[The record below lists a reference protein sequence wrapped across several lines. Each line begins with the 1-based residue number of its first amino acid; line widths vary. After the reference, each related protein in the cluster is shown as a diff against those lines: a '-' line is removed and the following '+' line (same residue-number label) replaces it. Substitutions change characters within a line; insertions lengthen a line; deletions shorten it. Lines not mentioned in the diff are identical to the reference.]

1 MSNTLLMPASAF
13 RKVSTIKA
21 GLLVLLIFCALLPGL
36 LSAQGLP
43 ASTASLSVVDD
54 TGVVVT
60 LARPAQRIISLAPS
74 MTELLFS
81 LGAGERIL
89 GVMDY
94 SDYPPQAL
102 QIPIVGRFDMLDM
115 EQIIALQPDLVVAWL
130 TGNPRNAIQRL
141 KDLGIAVYTAE
152 PDSMLSISEHLLR
165 LGELTGHG
173 TEAESLSEQLLSQLE
188 SIGTN
193 ENANPP
199 VRVFYQVWHSPMISV
214 GGEELINDMITR
226 CGGSNIFAELPVGPR
241 VNLEDVLLRDPDVII
256 ASGSDRES
264 PAWLN
269 DWLRWPEM
277 SAVRDQ
283 HLYAIEPD
291 LVQRHS
297 LRALQGLQQM
307 CEFIDRARQ

>member
-1 MSNTLLMPASAF
+1 MLALLF
-13 RKVSTIKA
+13 ICT
-21 GLLVLLIFCALLPGL
+21 CLPGL
-36 LSAQGLP
+36 LSAQGLTAGAP
-43 ASTASLSVVDD
+43 ALSVVDD

-60 LARPAQRIISLAPS
+60 LQHPAQRIVSLAPS

-81 LGAGERIL
+81 LGAGDRIL

-94 SDYPPQAL
+94 SDYPPRAL

-115 EQIIALQPDLVVAWL
+115 EQIVALQPDLVVAWL
-130 TGNPRNAIQRL
+130 TGNPPNAIQRL

-152 PDSMLSISEHLLR
+152 PDSMLSISGHLLR
-165 LGELTGHG
+165 LGELTGQS
-173 TEAESLSEQLLSQLE
+173 TQAAMLSQQLLTQLE
-188 SIGTN
+188 SIRATR
-193 ENANPP
+193 NATTP
-199 VRVFYQVWHSPMISV
+199 VRVFYQVWHSPIISV
-214 GGEELINDMITR
+214 GGIELINDMITR

-241 VNLEDVLLRDPDVII
+241 VNLEDVLLRDPEVII

-277 SAVRDQ
+277 TAVRDQ

-307 CEFIDRARQ
+307 CGFIDRARQ

>member
-1 MSNTLLMPASAF
+1 M
-13 RKVSTIKA
+13 
-21 GLLVLLIFCALLPGL
+21 PGL
-36 LSAQGLP
+36 LSAQNLP
-43 ASTASLSVVDD
+43 ATDAVLSVVDD

-60 LARPAQRIISLAPS
+60 LAHPATRIISLAPS

-94 SDYPPQAL
+94 SDYPAQAL

-115 EQIIALQPDLVVAWL
+115 EQIVALQPDLVVAWL

-152 PDSMLSISEHLLR
+152 PDSMLSISEQLLR
-165 LGELTGHG
+165 LGKLTGQG
-173 TEAESLSEQLLSQLE
+173 GQAENLSQQLLSQLAT
-188 SIGTN
+188 IAAN
-193 ENANPP
+193 EDANPP
-199 VRVFYQVWHSPMISV
+199 VRVFYQVWHSPIISV
-214 GGEELINDMITR
+214 GGTELINDMINR

-241 VNLEDVLLRDPDVII
+241 VNLEDVLLRDPEVII

-277 SAVRDQ
+277 SAVRNQ

-307 CEFIDRARQ
+307 CEFIDRARP

>member
-1 MSNTLLMPASAF
+1 MSNTHLMPACAC

-21 GLLVLLIFCALLPGL
+21 SLLVVLFVCACLPGL

-43 ASTASLSVVDD
+43 ASAAALSVVDD
-54 TGVVVT
+54 TGVVVS
-60 LARPAQRIISLAPS
+60 LEQPAQRIISLAPS

-81 LGAGERIL
+81 LGAGDRIL

-152 PDSMLSISEHLLR
+152 PDSMASISGHLLR
-165 LGELTGHG
+165 LGELTGQVAA
-173 TEAESLSEQLLSQLE
+173 AESLSQQLLSQLE
-188 SIGTN
+188 IIGADSH
-193 ENANPP
+193 ANPP
-199 VRVFYQVWHSPMISV
+199 VRVFYQVWHSPIISV
-214 GGEELINDMITR
+214 GGTEMINDMITR

-241 VNLEDVLLRDPDVII
+241 VNLEDVLLRDPEVII

-277 SAVRDQ
+277 SAVRDH

-307 CEFIDRARQ
+307 CEFIDRARP

>member
-1 MSNTLLMPASAF
+1 MSNTHLMPVCAS

-21 GLLVLLIFCALLPGL
+21 SLLVFLFVCSWMPGL
-36 LSAQGLP
+36 LSAQNLP
-43 ASTASLSVVDD
+43 ATDAVLSVVDD
-54 TGVVVT
+54 TGVVVS
-60 LARPAQRIISLAPS
+60 LEHPAQRIISLAPS

-81 LGAGERIL
+81 LGAGDRIL

-94 SDYPPQAL
+94 SDYPAQAL

-152 PDSMLSISEHLLR
+152 PDSMLSISGHLLR

-173 TEAESLSEQLLSQLE
+173 AEAERLSQQLLSQL
-188 SIGTN
+188 GTI
-193 ENANPP
+193 EAHADANPP
-199 VRVFYQVWHSPMISV
+199 VRVFYQVWHSPIISV
-214 GGEELINDMITR
+214 GGMELINDMINR

-241 VNLEDVLLRDPDVII
+241 VNLEDVLLRDPEVII

-283 HLYAIEPD
+283 HLYAIEAD

-307 CEFIDRARQ
+307 CELIDRARP

>member
-1 MSNTLLMPASAF
+1 MSNTHLMPASAS
-13 RKVSTIKA
+13 RKASTIKA
-21 GLLVLLIFCALLPGL
+21 SLLAVLVICSCLPGL
-36 LSAQGLP
+36 LSAQGL
-43 ASTASLSVVDD
+43 TASAPALSVVDD

-60 LARPAQRIISLAPS
+60 LQHPAQRIVSLAPS

-81 LGAGERIL
+81 LGAGDRIL

-115 EQIIALQPDLVVAWL
+115 EQIVALQPDLVVAWL
-130 TGNPRNAIQRL
+130 TGNPPNAIQRL

-152 PDSMLSISEHLLR
+152 PDSMLSISGHLLR
-165 LGELTGHG
+165 LGELTGQS
-173 TEAESLSEQLLSQLE
+173 TQAAMLSQQLLTQLE
-188 SIGTN
+188 TIGGSR
-193 ENANPP
+193 NATPP
-199 VRVFYQVWHSPMISV
+199 VRVFYQVWHSPIISV
-214 GGEELINDMITR
+214 GGIELINDMITR

-241 VNLEDVLLRDPDVII
+241 VNLEDVLLRDPAVII

-307 CEFIDRARQ
+307 CGFIDRARQ

>member
-1 MSNTLLMPASAF
+1 MSNTHLMLACAS
-13 RKVSTIKA
+13 RQVSTIKA
-21 GLLVLLIFCALLPGL
+21 SLLALLFVCSWMPGL
-36 LSAQGLP
+36 LSAQNLP
-43 ASTASLSVVDD
+43 ATDAVLSVVDD

-60 LARPAQRIISLAPS
+60 LAHPATRIISLAPS

-94 SDYPPQAL
+94 SDYPAQAL
-102 QIPIVGRFDMLDM
+102 QIPVVGRFDMLDM
-115 EQIIALQPDLVVAWL
+115 EQIVALQPDLVVAWL

-165 LGELTGHG
+165 LGELTGQG
-173 TEAESLSEQLLSQLE
+173 GQAENLSQQLLSQLAT
-188 SIGTN
+188 IAAN
-193 ENANPP
+193 EDANPP
-199 VRVFYQVWHSPMISV
+199 VRVFYQVWHSPIISV
-214 GGEELINDMITR
+214 GGTELINDMINR

-241 VNLEDVLLRDPDVII
+241 VNLEDVLLRDPEVII

-277 SAVRDQ
+277 SAVRNQ

-307 CEFIDRARQ
+307 CEFIDRARP

>member
-1 MSNTLLMPASAF
+1 MSNMHLMPASAS
-13 RKVSTIKA
+13 RKVSITKA
-21 GLLVLLIFCALLPGL
+21 NLLAVLFVCCCLPSL
-36 LSAQGLP
+36 LSAQDLH
-43 ASTASLSVVDD
+43 ASATDLVVVDD

-60 LARPAQRIISLAPS
+60 LAHPAQRIISLAPS

-81 LGAGERIL
+81 LGAGDRIV

-115 EQIIALQPDLVVAWL
+115 EQIIALQPELVVAWL
-130 TGNPRNAIQRL
+130 TGNPPNAIQRL
-141 KDLGIAVYTAE
+141 KDLGIAVYIAE
-152 PDSMLSISEHLLR
+152 PDSMLSISGHLLR
-165 LGELTGHG
+165 LGVLTGQDAQ
-173 TEAESLSEQLLSQLE
+173 AEVLSQQLLIQLE
-188 SIGTN
+188 SIG
-193 ENANPP
+193 ESRNANTP
-199 VRVFYQVWHSPMISV
+199 VRVFYQVWHSPIISV
-214 GGEELINDMITR
+214 GGIELINDMITR

-241 VNLEDVLLRDPDVII
+241 VNLEDVLLRDPEVII

-264 PAWLN
+264 PAWLS

-297 LRALQGLQQM
+297 LRALQGLEQM
-307 CEFIDRARQ
+307 CEYIDLARP